1 MFSDDDA
8 RGLISVRVDGPAH
21 ESLLVDYL
29 AAGLERDGLTVATKD
44 VARVD
49 AQVAAVDRTTLA
61 DGLELLRDARRRSG
75 RCGLVC
81 VSRER
86 EVRLLGPGWD
96 DRPTGTRF
104 VAIPALSGTS
114 ELTDIVVSSVRAP
127 LSERHPLEVRLPL
140 TDAQLD
146 VLVLIAEGRTN
157 EEIAIARGT
166 TEKAVRGMVS
176 RMARSLELDAAEVN
190 VRVALVRLLLGEE
203 PAPANGSSAAA

>member
-1 MFSDDDA
+1 MFSDSDA
-8 RGLISVRVDGPAH
+8 RGLISVRVDGSAND
-21 ESLLVDYL
+21 SLLADYL
-29 AAGLERDGLTVATKD
+29 AAGLERDGLTVVTDD

-49 AQVAAVDRTTLA
+49 AQVVAVDRTTLA
-61 DGLELLRDARRRSG
+61 DGLELLRAARRRSG

-81 VSRER
+81 VSRAR
-86 EVRLLGPGWD
+86 DVRLLGPGWD

-104 VAIPALSGTS
+104 VAIPALSETS
-114 ELTDIVVSSVRAP
+114 ELTDVVVSSVRSP
-127 LSERHPLEVRLPL
+127 LSERDPLEVRLPL

-157 EEIAIARGT
+157 EEIAVARGT
-166 TEKAVRGMVS
+166 SEKAVRGMVG

-203 PAPANGSSAAA
+203 PAASNDAGAAA